1 MAVTEAFRGILP
13 AMQCPFNDDM
23 TIDDAELRR
32 FANWLASHDGIGGLV
47 TNGHTGEIFSLP
59 VRDRNEV
66 TRIVADEMGNRMRV
80 VHGLSCEG
88 IMQAVDEAGQAKEAG
103 AAGLLVMPPHHWL
116 RFSMEPEHVIE
127 YFTEIGKAV
136 DINIVVH
143 VYPAWTKA
151 SYSSQLLADLGQIPQ
166 VTTFKVGTREMSQYA
181 RDITALRTQAPD
193 TTILTCHDE
202 YLLTSMVQG
211 VDGALVGFASLIPD
225 LITELYQA
233 VLDGD
238 LKTAQAIQARILP
251 MKEVV
256 YASGEPSSEAHARM
270 KMAMYLAGRLK
281 SPAVRRPIEQPVGE
295 TLEGIKQAIANANL
309 EQVQR
314 EAAE

>member
-1 MAVTEAFRGILP
+1 MSLLPAFRGILP
-13 AMQCPFNDDM
+13 AMQCPFNEDYS
-23 TIDDAELRR
+23 IDELELRR
-32 FANWLASHDGIGGLV
+32 FSTWLASYDGIGGLV

-66 TRIVADEMGNRMRV
+66 TRIVADEMQARLPV
-80 VHGLSCEG
+80 IHGLSCEG
-88 IMQAVDEAGQAKEAG
+88 IMQAVEEAGQAKEAG
-103 AAGLLVMPPHHWL
+103 ASGLLVMPPHHWL
-116 RFSMEPEHVIE
+116 RFSMEPHHVIE

-136 DINIVVH
+136 DINLVVH

-151 SYSSQLLADLGQIPQ
+151 SYSPQLLANLGQIPQ

-181 RDITALRTQAPD
+181 RDITYLREKAPE

-225 LITELYQA
+225 LVTDLYQA
-233 VLDGD
+233 VCDGD
-238 LKTAQAIQARILP
+238 LKNAQSIQARILP
-251 MKEVV
+251 LKEVV

-270 KMAMYLAGRLK
+270 KMAMKLAGRLK
-281 SPAVRRPIEQPVGE
+281 SSIVRRPIEEPTGE
-295 TLEGIKQAIANANL
+295 TLEAIVKAVSEAQL
-309 EQVQR
+309 ADVQQQ
-314 EAAE
+314 AAE

>member
-1 MAVTEAFRGILP
+1 MSLLPAFHGILP
-13 AMQCPFNDDM
+13 AMQCPFNDDYS
-23 TIDDAELRR
+23 IDERELRR
-32 FANWLASHDGIGGLV
+32 FTNWLASFDGIGGLV

-66 TRIVADEMGNRMRV
+66 SRIVADEADGRLPV

-88 IMQAVDEAGQAKEAG
+88 IMQAVEEAGQAKEAG
-103 AAGLLVMPPHHWL
+103 ATGLLVMPPHHWL

-136 DINIVVH
+136 DINLVVH

-181 RDITALRTQAPD
+181 RDITLLRAQAPD

-202 YLLTSMVQG
+202 YLLASMVQG

-225 LITELYQA
+225 LIAELYQA
-233 VLDGD
+233 VCDGD
-238 LKTAQAIQARILP
+238 LKKAQAIQARILP

-270 KMAMYLAGRLK
+270 KMAMKLAGRLK
-281 SPAVRRPIEQPVGE
+281 SSVVRRPIEEPTGD
-295 TLEGIKQAIANANL
+295 TLKAIVRAISEAEL
-309 EQVQR
+309 AEVQQQ
-314 EAAE
+314 AAE